1 MPHVT
6 GIVTAGI
13 PEATRTAHALIH
25 RGAEAGIVVAAG
37 ARADAAR
44 AERLPEAHEGTEVAT
59 RDPRQGAGGGHRGH
73 AGAGRRDEDPPDLQD
88 AGSGGLVDLQA

>member
-13 PEATRTAHALIH
+13 PEASRTAHALIH

-44 AERLPEAHEGTEVAT
+44 AERLPEAHEGSEVAT
-59 RDPRQGAGGGHRGH
+59 GDRRHGGGHGGH
-73 AGAGRRDEDPPDLQD
+73 AGGRRDRPEAPPDPQD
-88 AGSGGLVDLQA
+88 ATRGGLVDLQA